1 MKKTVFLILC
11 SVFLVSC
18 AGLNE
23 NEKSDSSEQQPE
35 PAHQET
41 FIEAADNIES
51 DAVGDA
57 ARDGDT
63 GQKLQTQKP
72 RREIDVE
79 DYQRERGTAEFHFKR
94 GLVLYTINNY
104 EEGIREFDTVI
115 NIAPEMASAWVN
127 RGKGR
132 LKVNDYHKAAIDFEK
147 AVSLHRTDTTA
158 YLNLALARY
167 HLGDLQG
174 CIEANT
180 ELIRLSE
187 NGATGYFNR
196 GIAYGKLNEFAKA
209 ISDFSNAI
217 EIDPNYNEAHFNL
230 GLAYYWSGDIAKACQ
245 SWEMARQTGS
255 PKAGGV
261 IEKYCN

>member
-1 MKKTVFLILC
+1 MKKTLYLILC

-23 NEKSDSSEQQPE
+23 KSDSSEQQSEPE
-35 PAHQET
+35 QQET
-41 FIEAADNIES
+41 YTEAADNIES

-94 GLVLYTINNY
+94 GLVLYTISNY

-115 NIAPEMASAWVN
+115 NIAPDMASAWVN

-132 LKVNDYHKAAIDFEK
+132 LKVNDYQKAAIDFEK
-147 AVSLHRTDTTA
+147 AVSLDRSDTTA

-174 CIEANT
+174 CIEVNT

-187 NGATGYFNR
+187 NSANGYFNR

-230 GLAYYWSGDIAKACQ
+230 GLAYYWSGDIAKACR

-255 PKAGGV
+255 SKAGGV
-261 IEKYCN
+261 IEKYCK

>member
-1 MKKTVFLILC
+1 MKKIVYLILI
-11 SVFLVSC
+11 SVFFVSC
-18 AGLNE
+18 AGTNGD
-23 NEKSDSSEQQPE
+23 EKSNSPE
-35 PAHQET
+35 KQAEPVLQET
-41 FIEAADNIES
+41 YSDVAADTVPEIAT
-51 DAVGDA
+51 DAPEAGDS
-57 ARDGDT
+57 
-63 GQKLQTQKP
+63 GQTLQTQKP
-72 RREIDVE
+72 RREVDVE

-115 NIAPEMASAWVN
+115 NISPNMSSAWVN

-132 LKVNDYHKAAIDFEK
+132 LKTNDYQKAVFDFEK
-147 AVSLHRTDTTA
+147 AVSLDRSDTTA

-180 ELIRLSE
+180 ELIRLSV
-187 NGATGYFNR
+187 NSATGYFNR
-196 GIAYGKLNEFAKA
+196 GVAYGKLNEFAKA
-209 ISDFSNAI
+209 ISDFSRAI
-217 EIDPNYNEAHFNL
+217 EIEPNYNEAHFNL
-230 GLAYYWSGDIAKACQ
+230 GLAYYWSGDTAKACQ

-261 IEKYCN
+261 IEKYCK